1 MRAHPHPDGRLGPVT
16 DTSSRRRLVIEADGG
31 SRGNPGRAAYGAVV
45 KDAATGDVLAER
57 AETIGIASNNV
68 AEYRGLI
75 AGLAAARE
83 IDPEAQVEARM
94 DSKLVVEQM
103 SGRWQVKHPDM
114 KVLAK
119 EAFAAFPPDQ
129 VTYTW
134 VPRADNRHADQ
145 LVNDALDGLTSAG
158 VPAREAIPADTGNPT
173 VTVLLR
179 HGETPLTRERRFSGT
194 GGSDP
199 SLTDSGR
206 TQAGAA
212 GRALADAGHTS
223 LVVVTSPLLRTRE
236 TAEIVAEALGS
247 GPVVVDNDLRE
258 LNYGE
263 WDGFSFAEVRERWP
277 AEHAAFMRSTRAV
290 PPGGES
296 LDAVAA
302 RVERAR
308 TRLLETYARRT
319 IVVVTHVTPIKVLVT
334 RALSVPLEAVHRMEL
349 GPASLTTLAWWT
361 DGNASLRTYN
371 HQPPLG

>member
-1 MRAHPHPDGRLGPVT
+1 VT
-16 DTSSRRRLVIEADGG
+16 ASSGGSRRRLIIEADGG

-45 KDAATGDVLAER
+45 KDDATGDVLAER

-83 IDPEAQVEARM
+83 IDPEALIEARL
-94 DSKLVVEQM
+94 DSRLVVEQM

-119 EAFAAFPPDQ
+119 EAFAAFPPGQ

-134 VPRADNRHADQ
+134 VPRAENLHADR
-145 LVNDALDGLTSAG
+145 LLNEALDGHPSAG
-158 VPAREAIPADTGNPT
+158 VPARVAVVADTGDPT
-173 VTVLLR
+173 VTILLR

-199 SLTDSGR
+199 SLTDKGR
-206 TQAGAA
+206 AQAAAA
-212 GRALADAGHTS
+212 GRSLADSGVGR
-223 LVVVTSPLLRTRE
+223 VVVVSSPLVRTRE
-236 TAEIVAEALGS
+236 TAELVAEALGA
-247 GPVVVDNDLRE
+247 GPVVVDDDLRE
-258 LNYGE
+258 LNFGE

-296 LDAVAA
+296 LEAVAL
-302 RVERAR
+302 RVATARAR
-308 TRLLETYARRT
+308 LVETYARRT
-319 IVVVTHVTPIKVLVT
+319 VVVVTHVTPVKVLVAS
-334 RALSVPLEAVHRMEL
+334 ALGAPLEAVHRMEL
-349 GPASLTTLAWWT
+349 GPGSLTTINWWT

-371 HQPPLG
+371 HQPLTG